1 VPNVKRAQE
10 RSLAGIAAELGR
22 LQAAAAAGRL
32 AGDDLAGGT
41 LTVSNIGAIGGL
53 YAAPLVNPP
62 EVAIVALGR
71 CGARAPAP
79 PLHAGS
85 RASCGTRDDPLNAC
99 FVALRRRGA
108 APPALLLQAGSRAGC
123 GARVDTLC
131 LPCLRWAGVAAA
143 VQCSTVRRMP

>member
-1 VPNVKRAQE
+1 VAAASQEPVRRRPAACAARAARRRDAPPGAQVPNVKRAQE

-53 YAAPLVNPP
+53 HAAPLVNPP
-62 EVAIVALGR
+62 EVAIVALGQ
-71 CGARAPAP
+71 CGVRAPAP

-85 RASCGTRDDPLNAC
+85 RASCVVHKATGCL
-99 FVALRRRGA
+99 LRCRHGA
-108 APPALLLQAGSRAGC
+108 ALPALPLPACRSRVC
-123 GARVDTLC
+123 WL
-131 LPCLRWAGVAAA
+131 
-143 VQCSTVRRMP
+143 